1 MLKSIKTSFILLTF
15 FLSTSMAFG
24 QVVPPDY
31 GIGNFG
37 IGFTFTD
44 DIYNRYANEPD
55 GIAHRGNGNV
65 LLTLGL
71 GPKIWI
77 GGEKF
82 SISAEG
88 TAVYGITGLAS
99 SDYKGMGSLA
109 FPFMAK
115 LNFGGL
121 SGLNRN
127 MGYGFS
133 LGGGIQYSKTEIYG
147 LSQDYIDQGVTRD
160 YFKTYNIQVG
170 GGGGISGFTA
180 QLFAR
185 YGFNPDMDVNNLHI
199 GLQFDFNLIGL
210 KKIKRPESEL

>member
-1 MLKSIKTSFILLTF
+1 MLRYLQVVFIL
-15 FLSTSMAFG
+15 FLFSSSSTVLG
-24 QVVPPDY
+24 Q
-31 GIGNFG
+31 GNFG

-44 DIYNRYANEPD
+44 DIYNIYSNEPD
-55 GIAHRGNGNV
+55 GIAHNKNGNV

-77 GGEKF
+77 GGQKF

-88 TAVYGITGLAS
+88 QAVYGITGVAIM
-99 SDYKGMGSLA
+99 DKKGVGSVA

-121 SGLNRN
+121 SGLNKD
-127 MGYGFS
+127 MGLGFS

-147 LSQDYIDQGVTRD
+147 LSQEYADLGVTRD
-160 YFKTYNIQVG
+160 YFKTYNVQVAG
-170 GGGGISGFTA
+170 GIGISGFTA
-180 QLFAR
+180 QLFCR
-185 YGFNPDMDVNNLHI
+185 YGYHPDMDVNNLHI

-210 KKIKRPESEL
+210 KNIKRPESEL